1 MIKSINYRQ
10 LRYIM
15 GASSVEQLPCDEGV
29 EIAFVGRSN
38 VGKSSALNT
47 LAEQGKLARVSKIP
61 GRTQL
66 INLFEFKHQKRLV
79 DLPGYGYSQVPK
91 KIKISWQ
98 KMLEFYLTKRKS
110 LKGLILLIDSRHLVK
125 KFDSM
130 MIKLAF
136 EHNLGLHILLTKA
149 DKLKSSEKIKT
160 EHLFFDYLQKFC
172 LQQNISFQFFS
183 SHTCFGQDMLRKK
196 LDYWYSNY

>member
-1 MIKSINYRQ
+1 
-10 LRYIM
+10 
-15 GASSVEQLPCDEGV
+15 
-29 EIAFVGRSN
+29 
-38 VGKSSALNT
+38 
-47 LAEQGKLARVSKIP
+47 
-61 GRTQL
+61 
-66 INLFEFKHQKRLV
+66 
-79 DLPGYGYSQVPK
+79 
-91 KIKISWQ
+91 
-98 KMLEFYLTKRKS
+98 MLEFYLTKRKS

-136 EHNLGLHILLTKA
+136 EHNLGLHILLTKV

-172 LQQNISFQFFS
+172 LQKNISFQFFS
-183 SHTCFGQDMLRKK
+183 SHTCFGQDVLRKK

>member
-66 INLFEFKHQKRLV
+66 INLFEFEHQKRLV

-136 EHNLGLHILLTKA
+136 EHNLGLHILLTKV

-172 LQQNISFQFFS
+172 LQKNISFQFFS
-183 SHTCFGQDMLRKK
+183 SHTCFGQDVLRKK
-196 LDYWYSNY
+196 IRLLV